1 MKIAEA
7 AQKTNVTPVTLRY
20 YEKVGLIPPIERKDG
35 IRNYSEA
42 DINWIGFIRCM
53 RQVRIPVNDLLE
65 YTKLVQKGTDTRKNR
80 RAILVKE
87 LEKLEQENH
96 NIQQT
101 ITRLKTK
108 ITLYDQG
115 KIK

>member
-20 YEKVGLIPPIERKDG
+20 YEKVSLIPPIERKDG

-42 DINWIGFIRCM
+42 DLNWIDFIRCM

-65 YTKLVQKGTDTRKNR
+65 YTKLVQKGTDTRKTR